1 MGSAQARVL
10 PREAGLGP
18 AGGSQNLGT
27 GITRGLPEL
36 LLELKACL
44 PVGLK
49 QLLEAGV
56 EVVVLLL

>member
-1 MGSAQARVL
+1 M
-10 PREAGLGP
+10 GP